1 MTINWEKV
9 SRFAAPEESVGY
21 LLWQV
26 SHLWQRR
33 VEAAF
38 ADLDLTHLQFVLL
51 AGIGWLTRKGDL
63 ATQVQLAQF
72 CGIDVMQIS
81 QVARKL
87 EVKKLVTRS
96 THPSDTRAKVLSL
109 TSLGETTL
117 EQAVPIIE
125 QLNAEFF
132 EFCNS
137 AALVTELKQLHL
149 NS

>member
-1 MTINWEKV
+1 MTTDWEKV
-9 SRFAAPEESVGY
+9 SRFAAPEESAGY

-63 ATQVQLAQF
+63 VTQVRLAEF

-81 QVARKL
+81 QVVRKL

-96 THPSDTRAKVLSL
+96 THPSDTRAKVLLL
-109 TSLGETTL
+109 TPVGEVTL
-117 EQAVPIIE
+117 QQAIPIIE
-125 QLNAEFF
+125 QLDAEFF
-132 EFCNS
+132 KFCNS
-137 AALVTELKQLHL
+137 ATLVSELKQLHF
-149 NS
+149 NR